1 LIPRTALTLP
11 PNVPEGF
18 HAFLLADVQIKDPGV
33 GTLLEVIL
41 EDGQQLRARASPE
54 VLRLSGTL
62 TGRCRATLHFRTDA
76 GARLREPL
84 HLYRV
89 RQISTPLDGPTGTY
103 WTAAGLGVPNGL
115 MVFPEKARATPF
127 RVNYQPEPSVDFC
140 PDLYQSVRAHGIVR
154 GGVVLATTVEV
165 IPTLDIPER
174 WEPWAAWV

>member
-1 LIPRTALTLP
+1 M
-11 PNVPEGF
+11 
-18 HAFLLADVQIKDPGV
+18 

-54 VLRLSGTL
+54 ILRLSGTL

-89 RQISTPLDGPTGTY
+89 RQISTPLDEHTGTY

-127 RVNYQPEPSVDFC
+127 CVNYQPESSAELR
-140 PDLYQSVRAHGIVR
+140 PDLYQSVRAHGFIR
-154 GGVVLATTVEV
+154 NGVVVASMVEI
-165 IPTLDIPER
+165 IPPLSIPER